1 MEDNML
7 PQGVVDGIIKYVNS
21 AMRTHIRVKND
32 EGKYTKMDPQVVNT
46 PDMFM
51 LVFQFTNRP
60 FVEVDASE
68 EE

>member
-1 MEDNML
+1 
-7 PQGVVDGIIKYVNS
+7 VNS

-51 LVFQFTNRP
+51 LMCQFTNRP
-60 FVEVDASE
+60 LVEVDASE